1 MHSEEAVM
9 ISDNWHT
16 GIIVSLQGGLEMVL
30 VFLRVTWCDNIEP
43 YSYGPIHPVELG
55 AEIVP

>member
-16 GIIVSLQGGLEMVL
+16 DIIMSLQSGLETVL
-30 VFLRVTWCDNIEP
+30 MFSWLTWRDNIEP
-43 YSYGPIHPVELG
+43 YSYGTIHPVELG

>member
-16 GIIVSLQGGLEMVL
+16 DIIVSLQGSSKMVL
-30 VFLRVTWCDNIEP
+30 VFLRVTWRDNIEP
-43 YSYGPIHPVELG
+43 YSYGPIHPVESG

>member
-16 GIIVSLQGGLEMVL
+16 DFIVSLQGGLEMVL
-30 VFLRVTWCDNIEP
+30 VFLRVTWRDNIEP

>member
-1 MHSEEAVM
+1 M

-16 GIIVSLQGGLEMVL
+16 DIIVSLQGGLEMVL
-30 VFLRVTWCDNIEP
+30 VFSLITWRDNIEP

>member
-16 GIIVSLQGGLEMVL
+16 DIIVSLQGGLEMVL
-30 VFLRVTWCDNIEP
+30 VFLRVTWPDNIEP

>member
-16 GIIVSLQGGLEMVL
+16 DIIVSLQGSLKMVL
-30 VFLRVTWCDNIEP
+30 VFLRVTWRDNIEP
-43 YSYGPIHPVELG
+43 YSYGPIHPVESG

>member
-9 ISDNWHT
+9 IDNWHT
-16 GIIVSLQGGLEMVL
+16 DIIMSLQGGLETVL
-30 VFLRVTWCDNIEP
+30 MFSWLTWRDNTEP

>member
-1 MHSEEAVM
+1 M

-16 GIIVSLQGGLEMVL
+16 GIIVSLQGGLETVL

>member
-1 MHSEEAVM
+1 M

-16 GIIVSLQGGLEMVL
+16 DIIMSLQSGLETVL
-30 VFLRVTWCDNIEP
+30 MFSWLTWRDNTEP

>member
-1 MHSEEAVM
+1 M

-16 GIIVSLQGGLEMVL
+16 DIIMSLQSGLETVL
-30 VFLRVTWCDNIEP
+30 MLSRVTWRDNIEP

>member
-16 GIIVSLQGGLEMVL
+16 PFIVSLQGGLEMVL
-30 VFLRVTWCDNIEP
+30 VFLRVTWRDNIEP